1 MAASTQRRARAEA
14 LAARL
19 PPLLVAARQVAATVE
34 QGIHGRRRVGSG
46 ETFWQFRRYEPGDAP
61 SRIDWRQTAK
71 SDRVY
76 VREHEWAAAQTV
88 WLWRDASPS
97 MRFSSDPNRH
107 DKRDHAT
114 ILVLALAAMLLRAG
128 ERVGLLGS
136 AARPAAG
143 ATALDR
149 LVDEL
154 ERLEPTEDSL
164 PPMRPLARHAP
175 VVLVGDFWAPLET
188 IDERLRAFAEGD
200 RPGHLV
206 QVLDPAEEG
215 LPYEGRV
222 RFEGLEGEGQMLAS
236 RAEALRPEYEA
247 RLQAHE
253 QGLADIARTIG
264 WSFTRAHTDRP
275 PHLALVTL
283 YRLLAENED

>member
-1 MAASTQRRARAEA
+1 MPATTQRRARAEA

-34 QGIHGRRRVGSG
+34 QGIHGRRRVGTG
-46 ETFWQFRRYEPGDAP
+46 ETFWQFRRYEPGDSP
-61 SRIDWRQTAK
+61 NRIDWRQTAK
-71 SDRVY
+71 SDRIY

-97 MRFSSDPNRH
+97 MRFTSAAGRP

-114 ILVLALAAMLLRAG
+114 LLMLALAAMLLRAG

-136 AARPAAG
+136 AARPVAG
-143 ATALDR
+143 ASALDR
-149 LVDEL
+149 LSADL
-154 ERLEPTEDSL
+154 DRLEASEDSL
-164 PPMRPLARHAP
+164 PPLRPLARHAP
-175 VVLVGDFWAPLET
+175 VVLAGDFLAPLET
-188 IDERLRAFAEGD
+188 IDARLRSFADGG

-215 LPYEGRV
+215 LPYAGRI

-247 RLQAHE
+247 RFRTHQ
-253 QGLADIARTIG
+253 QGLADIARAIQ
-264 WSFTRAHTDRP
+264 WSFTCAHTDRP
-275 PHLALVTL
+275 PHLTLVTL
-283 YRLLAENED
+283 YRLLAEAHD

>member
-1 MAASTQRRARAEA
+1 MPAISQRRARAEA

-34 QGIHGRRRVGSG
+34 QGIHGRRRVGTG
-46 ETFWQFRRYEPGDAP
+46 ETFWQFRRYEPGDTP
-61 SRIDWRQTAK
+61 NRIDWRQTAK

-97 MRFSSDPNRH
+97 MRFTSDENRP

-114 ILVLALAAMLLRAG
+114 LLTLALAAMLLRAG
-128 ERVGLLGS
+128 ERVGLLGTQ
-136 AARPAAG
+136 ARPVAG
-143 ATALDR
+143 ASALDR
-149 LVDEL
+149 LAAEL
-154 ERLEPTEDSL
+154 DRIEATDDSL
-164 PPMRPLARHAP
+164 PPLRSLPRHAP
-175 VVLVGDFWAPLET
+175 VVLFGDFLTPL
-188 IDERLRAFAEGD
+188 DAVDARLRGFADGG

-215 LPYEGRV
+215 LPYSGRI

-236 RAEALRPEYEA
+236 RAEALRPEYER
-247 RLQAHE
+247 RLRAHQ

-264 WSFTRAHTDRP
+264 WSCTRAHTDRP
-275 PHLALVTL
+275 PHLTLVAL
-283 YRLLAENED
+283 YRLLAESDD